1 MSRMNA
7 QIDITAK
14 NKTQKAFDSVNRN
27 LTSLR
32 KSTSQTIARTA
43 KIGTAFAAAA
53 AGASLAI
60 VKMRMSAIDN
70 LAKTADKLGV
80 TTEALSGLQHA
91 AELTGVSTE
100 TMNMALQRMTRRV
113 AEAAVGTGE
122 AKGAL
127 EELGINALELSKLPL
142 DVQMNVIADAMQGVE
157 KQSDRVRL
165 AMKLFDSEGVALVNT
180 LGGGSEALKQM
191 ASEAQLL
198 GIAISRVDAA
208 QIEAANDSVTRA
220 KGVFEGLSNQVAVA
234 LSPVITELAANFY
247 QTALDTNELG
257 SVGDRV
263 AKMMVKGFGFV
274 SDGILGLKLL
284 IKGVQLV
291 FARLSE
297 GLLNG
302 FAAIGKAAD
311 AIIDQYNKIAAFF
324 GQPTLAANVS
334 KNFKMM
340 ADSFGMIGDQI
351 QTEISDALNSPL
363 PSEKIMEW
371 FDNVQMKARETAE
384 VVAANAPAVV
394 ADQATPPAAVT
405 EVDPVSQAK
414 MEGQRKLAEFTKKS
428 QMEQTQI
435 VLGELGTQLT
445 GIAKH
450 NKAAF
455 KLQQG
460 VQIAQAIMNTYT
472 GATKALASFPPPIN
486 YIMAAAVVASGM
498 AQVAQIRSQSFEG
511 GGYTGAGARAGGVD
525 GKGGFHAILHPNE
538 TVIDHE
544 KNKNNRTNLLKANEA
559 LQKQAKERE
568 IASSI
573 GMAKDMAIQ
582 VFSESMRQFSN
593 VEAPSFQGGGFTGY
607 GSRSGGIDGKGG
619 YPAILHPNESVID
632 HTKNSGQN
640 EVTVVQ
646 NINITTGVQQTVRAE
661 ILNLMPDIT
670 NATKQ
675 AVAESR
681 MRGGAYSKMMVGA

>member
-32 KSTSQTIARTA
+32 KSTSQTVARTA
-43 KIGTAFAAAA
+43 KIGSAFAAAA

-80 TTEALSGLQHA
+80 TTEALAGFRHA
-91 AELTGVSTE
+91 AELSGVSTQGFDK
-100 TMNMALQRMTRRV
+100 ALQNMGV
-113 AEAAVGTGE
+113 QIANAAQGTGI
-122 AKGAL
+122 AVRAL
-127 EELGINALELSKLPL
+127 DQLGLNADALSRLPL
-142 DVQMNVIADAMQGVE
+142 DQQMLEVAKAMENVENHTDKVRIAYELFGARGVGVLNMLKGGADGLE
-157 KQSDRVRL
+157 KMAAEAEFL
-165 AMKLFDSEGVALVNT
+165 GVAL
-180 LGGGSEALKQM
+180 
-191 ASEAQLL
+191 
-198 GIAISRVDAA
+198 SRVDAA
-208 QIEAANDSVTRA
+208 QIEAANDNVTRA
-220 KGVFEGLSNQVAVA
+220 ASVFEGLANQVTVS
-234 LSPVITELAANFY
+234 LSPVISELAANFY

-263 AKMMVKGFGFV
+263 AKLMVKGFGFV
-274 SDGILGLKLL
+274 QDGILGLKLL

-302 FAAIGKAAD
+302 FAEIGKAAD
-311 AIIDQYNKIAAFF
+311 AIIAQYNKIAAFF
-324 GQPTLAANVS
+324 GKPTLAANVS
-334 KNFKMM
+334 KNFEMM

-351 QTEISDALNSPL
+351 QTEITDALNSPL
-363 PSEKIMEW
+363 PSERIMEW
-371 FDNVQMKARETAE
+371 FDNVQLKARETAE

-394 ADQATPPAAVT
+394 ADQATPPVALT

-435 VLGELGTQLT
+435 VLGELGSQLS

-472 GATKALASFPPPIN
+472 GASKALASFPPPIN

-511 GGYTGAGARAGGVD
+511 GGFTGYGARAGGVD
-525 GKGGFHAILHPNE
+525 GKGGF
-538 TVIDHE
+538 
-544 KNKNNRTNLLKANEA
+544 
-559 LQKQAKERE
+559 
-568 IASSI
+568 
-573 GMAKDMAIQ
+573 
-582 VFSESMRQFSN
+582 
-593 VEAPSFQGGGFTGY
+593 
-607 GSRSGGIDGKGG
+607 
-619 YPAILHPNESVID
+619 PAILHPNESVVD
-632 HTKNSGQN
+632 HTKGQGSG
-640 EVTVVQ
+640 VTVVQ

-661 ILNLMPDIT
+661 IINLMPQIT
-670 NATKQ
+670 DATKQ
-675 AVAESR
+675 AVAEAR
-681 MRGGAYSKMMVGA
+681 MRGGGYSKMMVGQ